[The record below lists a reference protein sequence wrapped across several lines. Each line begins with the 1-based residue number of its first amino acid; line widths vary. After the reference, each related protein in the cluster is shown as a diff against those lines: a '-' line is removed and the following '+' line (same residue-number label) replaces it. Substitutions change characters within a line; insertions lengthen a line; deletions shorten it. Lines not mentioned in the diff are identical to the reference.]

1 MEKTAIIALGGN
13 ALSDKSQAGTIND
26 QFSNTRKSLTEI
38 IKFLKEDYNICI
50 THGNG
55 PQVGDELLR
64 MDLTQNEVSPLPL
77 GVCVAGTQGTIGYMI
92 QQTFQNILNK
102 EKIDK
107 EVVTLVTQVV
117 VDPKHPSLKNPTK
130 FVGKRFSKQEAEK
143 RAKNMGWIVKE
154 QDPGEWRRVVPSPD
168 PDFVMHGISIR
179 TLVHAGIVVLA
190 AGGGGIPVFVDENG
204 NFNGIDAVI
213 DKDLTAAKLGR
224 VIRADEY
231 YIVTDIDQ
239 VYLHY
244 GTKNQSPIN
253 QMTDVE
259 AKKYQDEGHFQQ
271 GSMWPKIR
279 SAIHFLKHHGK
290 KVIITNIDNLQDSI
304 DGKAGTTIVKG

>member
-1 MEKTAIIALGGN
+1 MLFPISNKLELLKSNLAILEN
-13 ALSDKSQAGTIND
+13 L
-26 QFSNTRKSLTEI
+26 LTEI
-38 IKFLKEDYNICI
+38 VKFLRKDYNICI

-64 MDLTQNEVSPLPL
+64 MDLTQDEVPPIPL
-77 GVCVAGTQGTIGYMI
+77 GICVAGTQGTIGYMI
-92 QQTFQNILNK
+92 QQTFQNILNQ

-117 VDPKHPSLKNPTK
+117 VDPNHPSLKNPTK

-190 AGGGGIPVFVDENG
+190 AGGGGIPVFVDDNEN
-204 NFNGIDAVI
+204 FKGIDAVI

-239 VYLHY
+239 VYLNY
-244 GTKNQSPIN
+244 GKDNQAPIDT
-253 QMTDVE
+253 MTDEE
-259 AKKYQDEGHFQQ
+259 AKQYQEEGHFQQ

-290 KVIITNIDNLQDSI
+290 KVVITNIDNLQDAI
-304 DGKAGTTIVKG
+304 DGKAGTSIIKK

>member
-13 ALSDKSQAGTIND
+13 ALSNKQQAGTIKD
-26 QFSNTRKSLTEI
+26 QFGNTHKSLKEI
-38 IKFLKEDYNICI
+38 VKFLRKDYNICI

-64 MDLTQNEVSPLPL
+64 MDLTQDEVPPMPL

-92 QQTFQNILNK
+92 QQSFQNILNQ

-190 AGGGGIPVFVDENG
+190 AGGGGIPVFVDDNEN
-204 NFNGIDAVI
+204 FKGIDAVI

-239 VYLHY
+239 VYLNY
-244 GTKNQSPIN
+244 GKDNQTPIDT
-253 QMTDVE
+253 MTDEE
-259 AKKYQDEGHFQQ
+259 AKEYQEEGHFQQ

-290 KVIITNIDNLQDSI
+290 KVVITNIDNLQDAI
-304 DGKAGTTIVKG
+304 DGKAGTSIIKK